1 MLREVSASAARSVA
15 RTARHSAVRALRTE
29 RWCSVVLRIL
39 LLCSMVLKVLLL
51 CSMVLR
57 VLTQGTHT
65 VLYGTQGT
73 HTVLYGTQGTI
84 STHECLCQHRDHLVE
99 FAREDLRGSRSGV

>member
-15 RTARHSAVRALRTE
+15 RTARHSAVRALRT
-29 RWCSVVLRIL
+29 RALVL
-39 LLCSMVLKVLLL
+39 CG
-51 CSMVLR
+51 
-57 VLTQGTHT
+57 TQGTHT

>member
-15 RTARHSAVRALRTE
+15 RTARHSAVRALRT
-29 RWCSVVLRIL
+29 RALVL
-39 LLCSMVLKVLLL
+39 CGTQGTHTVLYGTQGTLAVLYG
-51 CSMVLR
+51 
-57 VLTQGTHT
+57 TQGTHT

-99 FAREDLRGSRSGV
+99 FAREDLCGSRSGV